1 MTSPRYFNPHTIP
14 NDQLTSKICE
24 QVDQLIYSIELK
36 SRLEQV
42 LKFESIENINR
53 MSPVRLSTGSNKS
66 SKKKKPSEPVTDYVS
81 VPTQAEMDYYQNG
94 LQLPDRVE
102 NLEKLLS
109 DFQRTGRFD
118 YELCYLLRKQE
129 AQEDLKSWIGDVI
142 KRRSKGDE
150 DFGKDV
156 TPDRFNHLVES
167 SESRVKTG
175 TYFRDVFLRSLVND
189 IEN

>member
-36 SRLEQV
+36 SRLERV
-42 LKFESIENINR
+42 LQFESIENINR

-66 SKKKKPSEPVTDYVS
+66 SKKKKPNEPVTDYVS

-102 NLEKLLS
+102 NLNKLLS

-129 AQEDLKSWIGDVI
+129 AQEDLKNWIGDVI

-150 DFGKDV
+150 DFGNDV

-167 SESRVKTG
+167 SQSRVKTG
-175 TYFRDVFLRSLVND
+175 KYFRDVFLRSLVND

>member
-1 MTSPRYFNPHTIP
+1 
-14 NDQLTSKICE
+14 
-24 QVDQLIYSIELK
+24 
-36 SRLEQV
+36 
-42 LKFESIENINR
+42 
-53 MSPVRLSTGSNKS
+53 LSTGSNKS
-66 SKKKKPSEPVTDYVS
+66 SKKKKSNEPVSDYVS

-94 LQLPDRVE
+94 LTLPQKVD
-102 NLEKLLS
+102 NLDKLLS

-156 TPDRFNHLVES
+156 TPDRFNHFVET

-175 TYFRDVFLRSLVND
+175 TFFL
-189 IEN
+189 

>member
-1 MTSPRYFNPHTIP
+1 M
-14 NDQLTSKICE
+14 
-24 QVDQLIYSIELK
+24 
-36 SRLEQV
+36 
-42 LKFESIENINR
+42 
-53 MSPVRLSTGSNKS
+53 NKHF
-66 SKKKKPSEPVTDYVS
+66 
-81 VPTQAEMDYYQNG
+81 
-94 LQLPDRVE
+94 
-102 NLEKLLS
+102 S